1 MDGSSGGRREA
12 GWREAARCRDVE
24 EPDVFFPDRKDRADE
39 ALALCALCPVLL
51 ACRRHALEL
60 PERFGVWGGLTE
72 AEREGLLRAS
82 RARRPVR
89 RPSVWVGLSRRRI
102 GA

>member
-1 MDGSSGGRREA
+1 MDGSSGGSHEV
-12 GWREAARCRDVE
+12 GWRDAARCRDVE
-24 EPDVFFPDRKDRADE
+24 DVDLFLPERKAGADE
-39 ALALCALCPVLL
+39 ALALCVQCPVLL

-72 AEREGLLRAS
+72 TERETLRRAS
-82 RARRPVR
+82 TARRRVR
-89 RPSVWVGLSRRRI
+89 RPSAWVGLSRRRI

>member
-1 MDGSSGGRREA
+1 MDGSSGGSHEA
-12 GWREAARCRDVE
+12 GWRAAARCRDAE
-24 EPDVFFPDRKDRADE
+24 DPDLFFPERKASADE
-39 ALALCALCPVLL
+39 ALALCASCPVLP

-72 AEREGLLRAS
+72 NEREALR
-82 RARRPVR
+82 RAFGMRHHVR
-89 RPSVWVGLSRRRI
+89 RPSVWVGVSRRRI